1 MSTPL
6 VFIDTETDGLHPGRK
21 AWEIALIRRDHLGQ
35 TETHFFVGIDIR
47 DSNPDALSIGR
58 FWDRHPSGRKMAG
71 LKTLPD
77 SVNVLTQHDAAKEV
91 MRWTFGAHL
100 VGAIPSFDAETFA
113 RMLRSNG
120 YLPSWHHRL
129 YCIESIV
136 MGHFGRPVGGL
147 RACAEAVG
155 VMVPDGAEH
164 TAMGDART
172 VAEIWDV
179 VMAGGAS

>member
-1 MSTPL
+1 MTRHSSSSTPRR
-6 VFIDTETDGLHPGRK
+6 TACPRR

-58 FWDRHPSGRKMAG
+58 FWDRHP
-71 LKTLPD
+71 PD
-77 SVNVLTQHDAAKEV
+77 ARWPVSRRCPIQVNLLTQHDAAKEV

-100 VGAIPSFDAETFA
+100 VGAIPSFDAEIFA

-120 YLPSWHHRL
+120 YLPSWHHQL

-136 MGHFGRPVGGL
+136 AGSFGRPVGGL

-155 VMVPDGAEH
+155 VTVPDGAEH

>member
-71 LKTLPD
+71 LKALPD
-77 SVNVLTQHDAAKEV
+77 SVNLLTQHDAAKEV

-120 YLPSWHHRL
+120 YLPSWHHRRRNL
-129 YCIESIV
+129 GCRH
-136 MGHFGRPVGGL
+136 GGRSPHEHHASRV
-147 RACAEAVG
+147 RHPRPRHAVRLLG
-155 VMVPDGAEH
+155 RRRRH
-164 TAMGDART
+164 R
-172 VAEIWDV
+172 
-179 VMAGGAS
+179 

>member
-1 MSTPL
+1 MTIQPFP
-6 VFIDTETDGLHPGRK
+6 VFEPQPEPEPVEAPNRLTE
-21 AWEIALIRRDHLGQ
+21 RDML
-35 TETHFFVGIDIR
+35 
-47 DSNPDALSIGR
+47 DALHARYAKASQGIGIR
-58 FWDRHPSGRKMAG
+58 YAVAEHVRSSA
-71 LKTLPD
+71 
-77 SVNVLTQHDAAKEV
+77 
-91 MRWTFGAHL
+91 
-100 VGAIPSFDAETFA
+100 SFDAKTFA

-136 MGHFGRPVGGL
+136 AGSFGRPVGGL

-155 VMVPDGAEH
+155 VTVPDGAEH

-172 VAEIWDV
+172 VAAIWDV

>member
-1 MSTPL
+1 MSKPL
-6 VFIDTETDGLHPGRK
+6 VFIDTETDGLHPGRR
-21 AWEIALIRRDHLGQ
+21 AWEIAMIRRDHLGT
-35 TETHFFVGIDIR
+35 TETSFFLPLDLR
-47 DSNPDALSIGR
+47 DSDPSALQIGR

-71 LKTLPD
+71 HREQPD
-77 SVNVLTQHDAAKEV
+77 SVNVLGTHDAAKEV

-100 VGAIPSFDAETFA
+100 VGAIPSFDAEIFA
-113 RMLRSNG
+113 RLLRSNG
-120 YLPSWHHRL
+120 YLPQWHHRL

-155 VMVPDGAEH
+155 VTVPDGAEH

-179 VMAGGAS
+179 VMAGSAS